1 MKKLVFFLIVL
12 TALSA
17 GAKKLPPLEFVSGHE
32 LTLINKLMDT
42 PRRYARVDTARYGG
56 FTDYQ
61 RNTLVQQPA
70 PISISKTR
78 TTDGFMRATTLR
90 ARKMT
95 RHSNWCQTW
104 PRATKSVCCICL

>member
-1 MKKLVFFLIVL
+1 MKKSVFFLIVL
-12 TALSA
+12 TALTA

-70 PISISKTR
+70 GLALAFETNSDRIYF
-78 TTDGFMRATTLR
+78 TTDYI
-90 ARKMT
+90 KK
-95 RHSNWCQTW
+95 N
-104 PRATKSVCCICL
+104 